1 MNDRTVAALIDE
13 VVAEHRRSTAR
24 LRERLRRDAARDATA
39 READARS
46 ENLRAAKDAG
56 GHRAGI
62 EPIMRSVRDRA
73 TPVEADGAGQ
83 QESVPQRPA
92 RWLS

>member
-24 LRERLRRDAARDATA
+24 LRERLRRDAARDA
-39 READARS
+39 DARS
-46 ENLRAAKDAG
+46 DDPGAAD
-56 GHRAGI
+56 GHRAAI
-62 EPIMRSVRDRA
+62 DPILRSVHDRA
-73 TPVEADGAGQ
+73 TPVAGDDARR
-83 QESVPQRPA
+83 EVPAPQRPA

>member
-24 LRERLRRDAARDATA
+24 LRERLRRDAARDAH
-39 READARS
+39 ARS
-46 ENLRAAKDAG
+46 DDPRASD
-56 GHRAGI
+56 GHRAAI
-62 EPIMRSVRDRA
+62 DPIMRSVHDRA
-73 TPVEADGAGQ
+73 TPVARDAAR
-83 QESVPQRPA
+83 QEVPTPQRPA